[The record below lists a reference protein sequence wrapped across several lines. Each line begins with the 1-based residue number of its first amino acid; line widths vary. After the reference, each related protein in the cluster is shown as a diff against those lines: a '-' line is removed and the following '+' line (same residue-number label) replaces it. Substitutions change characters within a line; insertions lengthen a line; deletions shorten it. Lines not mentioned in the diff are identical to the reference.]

1 MMALKLIA
9 VSETNYETLKNFGR
23 AGDSFN
29 DVVTDLIRR
38 VKIDNSPTK
47 KQPKRSIGLKCEIQ
61 ENRPVTAGESFEA
74 FTQQLQSEVQ

>member
-38 VKIDNSPTK
+38 VKIHNAT
-47 KQPKRSIGLKCEIQ
+47 
-61 ENRPVTAGESFEA
+61 
-74 FTQQLQSEVQ
+74 